1 MHLYSSVRIVLSDYR
16 IRKNFDVLQ
25 IDAIFHKR
33 ERERGRGE
41 EKKCIQSYPII
52 FLIHVLVYFYSRT
65 IIHRI
70 SKRNFMQEYREIRT
84 DLMRLELEKKKKK
97 KKIEGKKKY
106 STRSSLQIFAQ
117 TLIGRDTPRDACL
130 VCILCPFS
138 LSLSLFFFF
147 LFFPI
152 FIGFLFSMQDTCRH
166 FEDAG
171 LRGYQLRSAAATL
184 KRYICEYILI

>member
-65 IIHRI
+65 IIHRL

-97 KKIEGKKKY
+97 KKSKEKK
-106 STRSSLQIFAQ
+106 SI
-117 TLIGRDTPRDACL
+117 PRDR
-130 VCILCPFS
+130 VCK
-138 LSLSLFFFF
+138 F
-147 LFFPI
+147 LHK
-152 FIGFLFSMQDTCRH
+152 L
-166 FEDAG
+166 
-171 LRGYQLRSAAATL
+171 
-184 KRYICEYILI
+184 